1 MNGHL
6 TARTWLRERRRV
18 ITLLDQDSTPAGPPS
33 GERLTIAVSKA
44 GPYLRRRAA
53 RRPRRPLR
61 RPALTLLSL
70 SGAEA
75 VAQGPLW
82 LIDPEI
88 TDTNIWLRR
97 LPPAL
102 EGLKIVHLTD
112 IHHSL
117 FTPLEE
123 VERAVLLAN
132 RLAPDI
138 VALTGDYVTQSPAY
152 IGPVARALGKLRAR
166 LGIFAVLG
174 NHDFQAGADEVTRT
188 LRSHRIR
195 VLRNSR
201 HAIHAGG
208 KTFWMLGVD
217 DLWWNS
223 DDLSAALESVPARDP
238 KILLCHNPLGIW
250 QASSRGIDLVL
261 SGHTHGGQVRLPGLR
276 SLYRSKLGERFVEG
290 WNRLGDT
297 QIYVS
302 RGIGKVVVPIRVA
315 CPAEIACLHLHR
327 ARSQRASIDL
337 ARLGTLDGYKYSQD
351 N

>member
-1 MNGHL
+1 M
-6 TARTWLRERRRV
+6 
-18 ITLLDQDSTPAGPPS
+18 ITLLGQQATTADPPAPARASAP
-33 GERLTIAVSKA
+33 APKA
-44 GPYLRRRAA
+44 GLASPP
-53 RRPRRPLR
+53 RRPSAGRLRKPLR

-70 SGAEA
+70 SRAEPP
-75 VAQGPLW
+75 AQELLR

-88 TDTNIWLRR
+88 TDTTIWLHR

-123 VERAVLLAN
+123 VERVVQLAN
-132 RLAPDI
+132 RLEPDV
-138 VALTGDYVTQSPAY
+138 VALTGDYVTLSPTY
-152 IGPVARALGKLRAR
+152 IAPVARALGKLRAR
-166 LGIFAVLG
+166 RGVFAVLG
-174 NHDFQAGADEVTRT
+174 NHDFQVGADEVTRA

-201 HAIHAGG
+201 HPIRAGG
-208 KTFWMLGVD
+208 TTLWIIGVD

-223 DDLSAALESVPARDP
+223 DDLPAALESVPARDT

-250 QASSRGIDLVL
+250 EASTRGVDLVL
-261 SGHTHGGQVRLPGLR
+261 SGHTHGGQVRLPGIR

-290 WNRLGDT
+290 WNRLKGT

-315 CPAEIACLHLHR
+315 CPAEIACLHLHQTR
-327 ARSQRASIDL
+327 AQRGL
-337 ARLGTLDGYKYSQD
+337 

>member
-6 TARTWLRERRRV
+6 TARAWLQERRRV
-18 ITLLDQDSTPAGPPS
+18 ITLLDRPSTSADSPALDEPGPP
-33 GERLTIAVSKA
+33 ASKA
-44 GPYLRRRAA
+44 GLISY
-53 RRPRRPLR
+53 PRRKSAGRLRKPLR

-70 SGAEA
+70 GRAE
-75 VAQGPLW
+75 VAAQRPLW

-88 TDTNIWLRR
+88 TDTPIWLHR
-97 LPPAL
+97 LPAPF

-117 FTPLEE
+117 FTPLEQ
-123 VERAVLLAN
+123 VERVVQLAN
-132 RLAPDI
+132 RLEPDL
-138 VALTGDYVTQSPAY
+138 VALTGDYVTLSPAY
-152 IGPVARALGKLRAR
+152 IAPVARALGKLRAR
-166 LGIFAVLG
+166 RGVFAVLG
-174 NHDFQAGADEVTRT
+174 NHDFQVDADQVTRA
-188 LRSHRIR
+188 LRCHRIR

-201 HAIHAGG
+201 HPIRAGG
-208 KTFWMLGVD
+208 KTLWMIGVD

-223 DDLSAALESVPARDP
+223 DDLPAALESVPARDA
-238 KILLCHNPLGIW
+238 KILLCHNPLGVW
-250 QASSRGIDLVL
+250 QASARGVDLVL
-261 SGHTHGGQVRLPGLR
+261 SGHTHGGQVRLPGIR

-290 WNRLGDT
+290 WNRLKGT

-327 ARSQRASIDL
+327 TRAQRAL
-337 ARLGTLDGYKYSQD
+337 